1 MKSIKNF
8 FIALLEGIQD
18 AKNYKSDP
26 TAYAKK
32 QKSKL

>member
-18 AKNYKSDP
+18 AKKYKNDP
-26 TAYAKK
+26 TSYDKK
-32 QKSKL
+32 QKIVL